1 MTKTVHIIGGGLSG
15 LSAAVHAKSR
25 GYAVK
30 LYEAS
35 PQLGGRIRKVSH
47 HDNGTHLLVGAYR
60 DSFEY
65 LDMVGTRDQLT
76 KTKGGCFSM
85 SEGPLT
91 WDIPAHGFFRS
102 LLMDAVPGVNVF
114 NLFGKTAQRRVWTP
128 LILAIY
134 NTQPSY
140 VSWKL
145 MWQTGCEVLRAGKDG
160 LTPYLATDTLYDA
173 FVAPA
178 LTGVEVMTG
187 ARLQGVEA
195 ERLRFKSMD
204 VVLDDDN
211 HAILALPLSAYRH
224 IDHPLDVVPHP
235 DRPITNVHFYLE
247 QPVGERFFGLVNTL
261 SQWVY
266 AKDKLISV
274 TISDYQPQEE
284 NLAQKV
290 WREICFHFDKA
301 ETYCPAHKVVCEKR
315 ATPLQDK
322 AFLDVRKSTRT
333 NFPHI
338 FMAGDWTE
346 TKLPATIEGAVRSG
360 KKAAESIFQ

>member
-1 MTKTVHIIGGGLSG
+1 MTKTVHIVGGGLSG
-15 LSAAVHAKSR
+15 LSAAVHAKSL
-25 GYAVK
+25 GFTVK

-35 PQLGGRIRKVSH
+35 PQLGGRIKKVSH

-65 LDMVGTRDQLT
+65 LDMIGTRDQL
-76 KTKGGCFSM
+76 KATKGGCFSM

-91 WDIPAHGFFRS
+91 WDIPAHSFFRS
-102 LLMDAVPGVNVF
+102 LLTGAVPGVNAF

-134 NTQPSY
+134 NTRPSC
-140 VSWKL
+140 VSRKL
-145 MWQTGCEVLRAGKDG
+145 VWQTAREVLRAGQDG
-160 LTPYLATDTLYDA
+160 LTPYLAIGTLYDA

-178 LTGVEVMTG
+178 LAGIDVITG

-195 ERLRFKSMD
+195 DRLQFKTMD
-204 VVLDDDN
+204 VVLNGDN
-211 HAILALPLSAYRH
+211 RAILALPLSAYRH
-224 IDHPLDVVPHP
+224 INHPLDIVHHP

-261 SQWVY
+261 SQWVH
-266 AKDKLISV
+266 AKDKMISV
-274 TISDYQPQEE
+274 TISDYQP
-284 NLAQKV
+284 NDDKLAQKV

-301 ETYCPAHKVVCEKR
+301 ETNCPDHRIVCEKR

-322 AFLDVRKSTRT
+322 GFCKVRRAVKTD
-333 NFPHI
+333 FPHI

-346 TKLPATIEGAVRSG
+346 TKLPATIESAVRSG
-360 KKAAESIFQ
+360 KMAAQSVFG